1 MDGRER
7 RTGRT
12 GDGAG
17 PAAEQGRQD
26 LRTAPAAAQTSA
38 ASKPASRSER
48 VVAPSAPVWREP
60 GMPGL
65 LLTTGLAFAGFA
77 VLMPVAPMHV
87 VALGGDTFLAGL
99 VNAVLMA
106 VTVLTQLVV
115 ERVRS
120 RIGWSAMLVLGCL
133 LLGLPALAEILASE
147 AWHVVALAAVRGIGF
162 GIVTVS
168 GSSAVAALIEPARR
182 GRAIGAYGLA
192 VAVSQFA
199 LTPVAPWIAEHAG
212 FPTALAAAGLPI
224 LAVPFAVS
232 AGRAIERHLRGGAPV
247 GGAREA
253 GSDEPGIVSEARAEA
268 GVRSD
273 VGAREP
279 AAGSAAPSS
288 SPAPVPAASPVD
300 ARRALLRLAPP
311 IVALTAVTCS
321 GGAIMTFAPQFAG
334 DAVLTFV
341 ALLVFTGTASIAR
354 WVAGGLA
361 DRHGARAF
369 IAPALGVAVLGLA
382 AIALSVSGLVGAG
395 GGALVVAGA
404 LLVGASFGFMQNV
417 TLVRAFEL
425 AGEHAKG
432 TASTAWNVAFDAG
445 TGLGSL
451 AIGAIVTG
459 TSFAFAFA
467 LLAAACLVV
476 GLALLLARR

>member
-1 MDGRER
+1 MEDGDGPRIGG
-7 RTGRT
+7 GRT
-12 GDGAG
+12 G
-17 PAAEQGRQD
+17 
-26 LRTAPAAAQTSA
+26 
-38 ASKPASRSER
+38 ER
-48 VVAPSAPVWREP
+48 VSGHERDTAETNGRAGEHRPERSTADRPTWREP

-106 VTVLTQLVV
+106 ATVLTQLVV

-133 LLGLPALAEILASE
+133 LLGLPALAEIAAGE
-147 AWHVVALAAVRGIGF
+147 TWQVVALAAVRGVGF
-162 GIVTVS
+162 GIITVS

-182 GRAIGAYGLA
+182 GRAIGVYGLA
-192 VAVSQFA
+192 IAVSQFV
-199 LTPVAPWIAEHAG
+199 LTPVAPWIAENAG
-212 FPTALAAAGLPI
+212 FPTALAMAALPI
-224 LAVPFAVS
+224 VAVPFAVS
-232 AGRAIERHLRGGAPV
+232 AGRAIERHLRDAARPGAV
-247 GGAREA
+247 VDAGAAET
-253 GSDEPGIVSEARAEA
+253 GMVSEARAEA
-268 GVRSD
+268 GVRTDAASRSAAT
-273 VGAREP
+273 GAASETGLAG
-279 AAGSAAPSS
+279 AAG
-288 SPAPVPAASPVD
+288 AASAGPD
-300 ARRALLRLAPP
+300 TTRRALARLVAP

-334 DAVLTFV
+334 DATLTFV
-341 ALLVFTGTASIAR
+341 ALLVFTGTASVAR
-354 WVAGGLA
+354 WIAGGLA

-382 AIALSVSGLVGAG
+382 GIAVSVSGIAGAG
-395 GGALVVAGA
+395 GGALVVVGA
-404 LLVGASFGFMQNV
+404 LLVGTSFGFMQNV

-467 LLAAACLVV
+467 LLAVACLVV
-476 GLALLLARR
+476 AVALLLSRR